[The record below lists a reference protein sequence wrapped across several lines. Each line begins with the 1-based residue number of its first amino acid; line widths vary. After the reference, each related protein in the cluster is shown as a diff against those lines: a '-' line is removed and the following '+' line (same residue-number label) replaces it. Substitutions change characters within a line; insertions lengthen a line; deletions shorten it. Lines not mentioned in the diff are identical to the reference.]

1 MNCIDLQPNEKKVK
15 EFDDWLNP
23 INSILFCP
31 SLDCYF
37 KVDIIK
43 SKLFERAEEGVAFI
57 EYLASLTATSC
68 SGPKGYYNRDTILK
82 FVKLFIEAGII
93 DKKQLNE
100 KAREYYEQNR

>member
-1 MNCIDLQPNEKKVK
+1 MNCIDLPLNKEEIR
-15 EFDDWLNP
+15 EFDDLLNP

-43 SKLFERAEEGVAFI
+43 SKLFERAEEGVAYI
-57 EYLASLTATSC
+57 EHLASLTATSC
-68 SGPKGYYNRDTILK
+68 SGPKGYYSRETILK

-93 DKKQLNE
+93 DKKQLNK
-100 KAREYYEQNR
+100 KASEYYES

>member
-1 MNCIDLQPNEKKVK
+1 MNCIDLPLNKEEIR
-15 EFDDWLNP
+15 EFDDLLNP

-43 SKLFERAEEGVAFI
+43 SKLFEGAEEGVAFI

-93 DKKQLNE
+93 DKKQLNK
-100 KAREYYEQNR
+100 KASEYYES